1 MSLHLSL
8 PTKRIAS
15 FDKHR
20 LNYANII
27 LQERERRT
35 NMTFEGKTIIITG
48 AGGNFGRE
56 GCLFFAEKGANVA
69 AFDVNLTL
77 EETLKSVKDKNPD
90 AKIVCKECN
99 VTDASNVQAA
109 VDAVVAEFGSI
120 DLLWNNAGYQG
131 QIKVLLTRWTVLYD
145 YGGERN

>member
-1 MSLHLSL
+1 M
-8 PTKRIAS
+8 A
-15 FDKHR
+15 
-20 LNYANII
+20 
-27 LQERERRT
+27 
-35 NMTFEGKTIIITG
+35 FEGKTIIITG

-69 AFDVNLTL
+69 AFDVNLKTL
-77 EETLKSVKDKNPD
+77 EETSKFVKDKHPD

-145 YGGERN
+145 YGCERN